1 MSYFV
6 QEHLM
11 YGGVNLTNLIFGW
24 FCKFL
29 GGTSGGL
36 GVKHWWIDVGRN
48 GMVRNEAYLCLEMN
62 RL

>member
-48 GMVRNEAYLCLEMN
+48 GMVRNEA
-62 RL
+62 